1 MNSGSPPPVPPGD
14 ARLQIARGELRDA
27 FSAVRN
33 LEQLLKALRVG
44 PRALRSVIPDVHASC
59 RPMIQATQQ
68 LLDSMSASIGANC
81 HRTLLDFAIPR
92 MLELESALAGARRGS
107 LRASQ
112 RLALERVT
120 SRVVR
125 ELGTVLMLID
135 LLHEGTT
142 SGAVAVDLR
151 ELVQESATIFKTARP
166 LSEVA
171 LSLSCPE
178 PISVRVRPRMA
189 MALLA
194 LATAFVGERGR
205 RSVGVTAERTEQGD
219 PRLTFFPAEQEA
231 ASIQVDVPMPF
242 EAERASAEAL
252 ANATGA
258 SFKERPDGTVVIT
271 FPAAAEDEE

>member
-1 MNSGSPPPVPPGD
+1 MTSGSPPPAPPGD
-14 ARLQIARGELRDA
+14 ARLQIARGALRDA

-33 LEQLLKALRVG
+33 LEQLLKAVRVG
-44 PRALRSVIPDVHASC
+44 PRALRGVIPDVHASC
-59 RPMIQATQQ
+59 RPMIQATQK
-68 LLDSMSASIGANC
+68 LLDDMAASIGANC
-81 HRTLLDFAIPR
+81 HRTLLDFTIPR

-142 SGAVAVDLR
+142 SKTVAVDLR
-151 ELVQESATIFKTARP
+151 ELVQESAAIFKTARP
-166 LSEVA
+166 LREVA
-171 LSLSCPE
+171 LNLSCPE

-194 LATAFVGERGR
+194 LATAFVGERSR
-205 RSVGVTAERTEQGD
+205 RSVGVTAERPEQGN
-219 PRLTFFPAEQEA
+219 PRLTFFPAAQEA

-258 SFKERPDGTVVIT
+258 SYEERADGTVVIT
-271 FPAAAEDEE
+271 FPAADEDEE